1 MKKYTNHVEPFAVG
15 YLNAEHNDS
24 EYRIACGMRER
35 MEKMPIYIRED
46 QVFAG
51 FYDKFEDIGVRYIY
65 GNALVVDQEKLKD
78 RIQRFPEAAPELQQI
93 LEEMAPLATNAVV
106 HRNETA
112 EEKTFSE
119 MRVSWGGA
127 HWNWQGHGNPDF
139 GLIPRIGTDGVRE
152 KISIYRE
159 KNPEKS
165 LFYDSLL
172 IALEGLDIWA
182 ERYRLLAL
190 EMAETA
196 SDSDKTRLMRM
207 AKALETV
214 PKKPARDLFEAF
226 QSFWLVF
233 CMDGVDSPGRFD
245 QYMIP
250 YYEAADAEERKY
262 CLEGMWHLFHETR
275 AWNLCISGSDE
286 NGNDQSNILSYDIL
300 EIARKYKYNTPNLTM
315 RVHNNTP
322 QALWESAMETLSTGI
337 GMPAIYNDECVCPAL
352 EALGISKAHAHNY
365 CMNGCNQI
373 EVFGVSHMG
382 LEDGEVCLAKCL
394 ELALYDGV
402 CGYCGDKISISTG
415 DPADMVSFEDFMA
428 AYKKQVEYASDIA
441 VTMANRTQ
449 EIAAV
454 YGVNPLR
461 SSLIEGCIEKGRD
474 YKNGGPVYGH
484 GQILAEGLADAVDSL
499 AAIKYYVF
507 DEKKYSFRE
516 LIDALRNNYEGYE
529 QLYRDFS
536 TFKKFGN
543 DDAYVD
549 SIYKEVVEHFYGYL
563 LTKQTVRGGYYGA
576 GCSTFNRTATFAV
589 KIGALPNGKKRETTI
604 LADSIG
610 AVPGC
615 DRKGPTAL
623 INSVL
628 WADQTLAKSG
638 NVLQMKFSKN
648 LFSTKVGKQAM
659 IALAKTYF
667 AGKGQQLSINVV
679 SLEELLDARVH
690 PEAHENLIVR
700 VGGYSDYFVR
710 LSPELQENIIQ
721 RTEQGL

>member
-1 MKKYTNHVEPFAVG
+1 MKTLTNTVEPFAVG
-15 YLNAEHNDS
+15 YLNAEHDDP
-24 EYRIACGMRER
+24 EYRIACGFRER
-35 MEKMPIYIRED
+35 MAKMPIFIRPD

-51 FYDKFEDIGVRYIY
+51 FYEKFEDIGVRYIY
-65 GNALVVDQEKLKD
+65 GNALVVDKEKLSD
-78 RIQRFPEAAPELQQI
+78 RMQRFPEAAEELQLI
-93 LEEMAPLATNAVV
+93 WEKMGSLATNAVV
-106 HRNETA
+106 HRNETE
-112 EEKTFSE
+112 EEKAFAE

-127 HWNWQGHGNPDF
+127 HWNWQGHGNPNYA
-139 GLIPRIGTDGVRE
+139 LIPQIGTTGLRE
-152 KISIYRE
+152 KIAKYRALNSG
-159 KNPEKS
+159 KD
-165 LFYDSLL
+165 LFYDSLGIVL
-172 IALEGLDIWA
+172 DALDLWA

-190 EMAETA
+190 EMAAKAEE
-196 SDSDKTRLMRM
+196 SDKTRLMRM
-207 AKALETV
+207 VKALEQV
-214 PKKPARDLFEAF
+214 PRQPARDLYEAF
-226 QSFWLVF
+226 QAFWLVF

-245 QYMIP
+245 QYMAHW
-250 YYEAADAEERKY
+250 YEAASEEERVY

-275 AWNLCISGSDE
+275 TWNLCISGSDE
-286 NGNDQSNILSYDIL
+286 SWQDQTNVLSYDIL
-300 EIARKYKYNTPNLTM
+300 KTARKYRFQTPNLTM
-315 RVHNNTP
+315 RVHRNTP
-322 QALWESAMETLSTGI
+322 QALWESAMETLATGI
-337 GMPAIYNDECVCPAL
+337 GMPALYNDECVCPAL
-352 EALGISKAHAHNY
+352 EALGITAAHAHNY

-373 EVFGVSHMG
+373 DIFGVSHMG

-402 CGYCGDKISISTG
+402 CGYCWDKISISTG
-415 DPADMVSFEDFMA
+415 DPAKMATFEEFMT

-454 YGVNPLR
+454 YGLNPLR
-461 SSLIEGCIEKGRD
+461 SNLIEGCIEKGLD

-499 AAIKYYVF
+499 AAIKYFIF
-507 DEKKYSFRE
+507 DTQKYTFRQ
-516 LIDALRNNYEGYE
+516 LIDALKANFQDYE

-536 TFKKFGN
+536 NYKKFGN
-543 DDAYVD
+543 DDPYVD
-549 SIYKEVVEHFYGYL
+549 AIYQEVVAHFYGYL
-563 LTKQTVRGGYYGA
+563 LTKKTVRGGFYGA

-589 KIGALPNGKKRETTI
+589 KIGALPNGKTRESTI

-628 WADQTLAKSG
+628 SADQVLAKSG
-638 NVLQMKFSKN
+638 NVLQMKFSKS
-648 LFSTKVGKQAM
+648 LFATDVGKKAM

-667 AGKGQQLSINVV
+667 TGKGQQLSINVV
-679 SLEELLDARVH
+679 SLEELQDARIH
-690 PEAHENLIVR
+690 PEDHENLIVR
-700 VGGYSDYFVR
+700 VGGYSDYFVK

>member
-1 MKKYTNHVEPFAVG
+1 MKKLTNTVEPFAVG
-15 YLNAEHNDS
+15 YLNAEYDDP
-24 EYRIACGMRER
+24 EYRIACGMRQR
-35 MEKMPIYIRED
+35 LAQMPIYIRPD
-46 QVFAG
+46 QAFAG
-51 FYDKFEDIGVRYIY
+51 FYEKIEDIGVRYIY
-65 GNALVVDQEKLKD
+65 GNALVVDREKLQD
-78 RIQRFPEAAPELQQI
+78 RIQRFPEAAEELELI
-93 LEEMAPLATNAVV
+93 LEKMGPLATNAVV
-106 HRNETA
+106 HSNETE
-112 EEKTFSE
+112 EEKTFAE

-127 HWNWQGHGNPDF
+127 HWNWQGHGNPNYA
-139 GLIPRIGTDGVRE
+139 LIPQIGTDGVRE
-152 KISIYRE
+152 KIEKYRAV
-159 KNPEKS
+159 NPGKD
-165 LFYDSLL
+165 LFYDSLNITL
-172 IALEGLDIWA
+172 DALDLWA
-182 ERYRLLAL
+182 ERYRVLAL
-190 EMAETA
+190 EMAEQA
-196 SDSDKTRLMRM
+196 QESDKPRLLRM
-207 AKALETV
+207 AKALEQV
-214 PKKPARDLFEAF
+214 PKQPARDLYEAF

-245 QYMIP
+245 QYMAP
-250 YYEAADAEERKY
+250 WYEAASEEERAY
-262 CLEGMWHLFHETR
+262 CLENMWHLFHETR

-286 NGNDQSNILSYDIL
+286 TWQDQTNILSYDIL
-300 EIARKYKYNTPNLTM
+300 KTARKYRYQTPNLTM
-315 RVHNNTP
+315 RVHRNTP
-322 QALWESAMETLSTGI
+322 MTLWESAMETLATGI

-352 EALGISKAHAHNY
+352 EAQGITTAHAHNY

-373 EVFGVSHMG
+373 DIFGVSHMG

-402 CGYCGDKISISTG
+402 CGFCGDKISISTG
-415 DPADMVSFEDFMA
+415 DPVEMASFEEFMA

-461 SSLIEGCIEKGRD
+461 STLIEGCIEKGLD

-499 AAIKYYVF
+499 AAVKYFVF
-507 DEKKYSFRE
+507 DEKKYTMQE
-516 LIDALRNNYEGYE
+516 LIDALKANFQGYD

-543 DDAYVD
+543 NDPYVD
-549 SIYKEVVEHFYGYL
+549 AVYKEVVEHFYGYL
-563 LTKQTVRGGYYGA
+563 LTKKTVRGGFYGA

-589 KIGALPNGKKRETTI
+589 KIGALPNGKTRQSTI

-615 DRKGPTAL
+615 DRNGPTAL

-628 WADQTLAKSG
+628 SADQSLAKSG
-638 NVLQMKFSKN
+638 NVLQMKFSKS
-648 LFSTKVGKQAM
+648 LFATEVGKKAM

-679 SLEELLDARVH
+679 SLEELQDARMH

-700 VGGYSDYFVR
+700 VGGYSDYFVK